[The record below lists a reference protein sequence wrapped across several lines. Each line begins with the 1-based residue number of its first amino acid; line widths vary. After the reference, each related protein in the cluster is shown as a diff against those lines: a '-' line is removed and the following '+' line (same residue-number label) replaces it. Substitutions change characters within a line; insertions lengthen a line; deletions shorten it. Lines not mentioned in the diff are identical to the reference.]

1 MLTKYMAQIEFRYTW
16 QDADDVT
23 QYKSELCTI
32 GVYDTIEE
40 AVINGNKELEKI
52 DSRFP
57 LNPNYKIKRRFSTK
71 PRYGNLISDIDW
83 VRTPFQIFA
92 DIKELKHKDITSTI
106 DNILK
111 LKGLNHE

>member
-1 MLTKYMAQIEFRYTW
+1 MAQIEFRYCW
-16 QDADDVT
+16 QDVDDET

-32 GVYDTIEE
+32 GVYNTIED
-40 AVINGNKELEKI
+40 AVREGNKELEKI

-57 LNPNYKIKRRFSTK
+57 LNPNYNVKRRFETR
-71 PRYGNLISDIDW
+71 PRFGNLITELDW

-92 DIKELKHKDITSTI
+92 NIVELKHKDITATI

-111 LKGLNHE
+111 LKGGRQ